1 MSDMLRKI
9 EALDE
14 RMDRIKVAMDATGS
28 SMERLIAIGA
38 CADIIECAKCP
49 IMEKCDDLMYMDC
62 IDVWCKYLMGEI

>member
-1 MSDMLRKI
+1 MMDK
-9 EALDE
+9 LDILND

-28 SMERLIAIGA
+28 SMERLIATGA

-49 IMEKCDDLMYMDC
+49 IREKCDDLKYMDC